1 MKNILTLC
9 TLFLA
14 GPIAAFAGEPNC
26 DVSLD
31 VRFLEGAPVDRFV
44 LTNGSERGIIQAEV
58 QFDLRPSAGK
68 LIFDTQSGGSGV
80 EVYQPFQSTAANLDV
95 ADGAEGLRM
104 PLGGL
109 EAGASISFT
118 IDVDDR
124 LTASDLGQIRVSGSE
139 IQGTVVTLTIDEHS
153 YSAVFNAKN
162 LAVIDIGCADKT

>member
-14 GPIAAFAGEPNC
+14 GPIAAFSGEPNC

-44 LTNGSERGIIQAEV
+44 LTNGSDRGIIQADV

-80 EVYQPFQSTAANLDV
+80 EVYQPFTKYTCKSGRRGWCRTLAHAT
-95 ADGAEGLRM
+95 G
-104 PLGGL
+104 
-109 EAGASISFT
+109 
-118 IDVDDR
+118 
-124 LTASDLGQIRVSGSE
+124 RVGSRR
-139 IQGTVVTLTIDEHS
+139 I
-153 YSAVFNAKN
+153 N
-162 LAVIDIGCADKT
+162 